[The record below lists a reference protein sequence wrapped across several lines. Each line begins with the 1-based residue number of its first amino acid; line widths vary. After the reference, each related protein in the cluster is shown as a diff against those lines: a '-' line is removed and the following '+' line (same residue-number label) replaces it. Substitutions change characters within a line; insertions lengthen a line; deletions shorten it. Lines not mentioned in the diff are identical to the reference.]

1 LRSRTTRRFRTAF
14 SRIPG
19 SVKERAREAYQ
30 RFVENPD
37 HPGSR
42 SKLIRSA
49 EPIYSVRVTRDY
61 GALGLREDDTIIWSW
76 IGSHVDYDGLI
87 SPMLGNTF
95 VVWQRNYL
103 VNYPPTS

>member
-1 LRSRTTRRFRTAF
+1 MDRFEIQDDASVPNGLFAHSGTRQ
-14 SRIPG
+14 G
-19 SVKERAREAYQ
+19 EGERAYQ

-61 GALGLREDDTIIWSW
+61 GALGLRET
-76 IGSHVDYDGLI
+76 
-87 SPMLGNTF
+87 T
-95 VVWQRNYL
+95 R
-103 VNYPPTS
+103 